1 MSDFIA
7 ALGLVLVLE
16 GLAYAAFPGAMRRA
30 VEIMAT
36 SPDGQLR
43 IAGIASAIV
52 GIAIVWFVR
61 G

>member
-1 MSDFIA
+1 MNDFIA

>member
-30 VEIMAT
+30 VEIMAA

-43 IAGIASAIV
+43 VAGIVSAIV
-52 GIAIVWFVR
+52 GLVIVWLVR

>member
-1 MSDFIA
+1 MNDFIA

-30 VEIMAT
+30 VEIMVT

-52 GIAIVWFVR
+52 GIAIVWLVR